1 MSKLQEFTAPTP
13 VPQKPW
19 AAGLGIFRSK
29 EPHPIPKVAL
39 KNMVFVTIALTQLNA
54 SNGWYTLLE
63 ASHLQ
68 LPPVPES
75 EWRKVDKELA
85 PGDVIIWRGDLAVLE
100 SAGGGGKFINLTY
113 DVQRE

>member
-1 MSKLQEFTAPTP
+1 
-13 VPQKPW
+13 
-19 AAGLGIFRSK
+19 
-29 EPHPIPKVAL
+29 
-39 KNMVFVTIALTQLNA
+39 MVFVTIALTQLNA

-75 EWRKVDKELA
+75 DWRKVDKELA

-100 SAGGGGKFINLTY
+100 SGGGGGKFINLTY
-113 DVQRE
+113 DVQRD